1 VLPRGRAE
9 GLDPPDRDYWLFDSR
24 QAALMRF
31 DDDGH
36 FYGVE
41 LTEDPHAV
49 ARCCYWRDVALHHA
63 IPYERYIAEHP
74 EQLGRA
80 S

>member
-1 VLPRGRAE
+1 
-9 GLDPPDRDYWLFDSR
+9 
-24 QAALMRF
+24 
-31 DDDGH
+31 
-36 FYGVE
+36 
-41 LTEDPHAV
+41 
-49 ARCCYWRDVALHHA
+49 VALHHA

>member
-1 VLPRGRAE
+1 
-9 GLDPPDRDYWLFDSR
+9 
-24 QAALMRF
+24 MRF

-41 LTEDPHAV
+41 LTDDPHAV
-49 ARCCYWRDVALHHA
+49 ARCCYWRDAALHHA